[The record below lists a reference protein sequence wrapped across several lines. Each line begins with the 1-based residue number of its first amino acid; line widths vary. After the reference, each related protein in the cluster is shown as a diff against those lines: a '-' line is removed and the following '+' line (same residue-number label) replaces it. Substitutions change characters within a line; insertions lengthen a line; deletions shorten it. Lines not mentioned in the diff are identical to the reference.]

1 MKRIFIFLSFLITSL
16 FGVGQELNSLS
27 LFEYAKK
34 NSPQLLNS
42 ASDIY
47 MSEQKI
53 NEVRASGLPKINGE
67 LSFQNFINVPTTV
80 VPASAFV
87 PGAPEDELIG
97 LSFGTPFNANYN
109 LKVSQLIFSFN
120 YIYGLKAAENFSE
133 LSRLANIQ
141 KNQTV
146 FEEIKLSLGQV
157 IFLQK
162 MQRLMIKNLEEIQGL
177 INKTNKL
184 VENGLVEK
192 SSINDVLM
200 IELDIKSGLEALK
213 SNEVLAILSLK
224 SLIGAPIDSNITLI
238 KDFESSESEAL
249 KSFSMN
255 PKTNNAVKIGE
266 QNVIL
271 NRLNLK
277 ATQSEGY
284 PSVYGFFNQ
293 QHMAMRNNFDFFD
306 TSKDWYPATLWGINV
321 TVPIYNSGEG
331 KAKRKQKELALLK
344 SENELKEI
352 ENQIFQLYQFLQ
364 SNYKNAY
371 LNYENQKIK
380 VGLVEKVYQNEEKK
394 LGLGASNSLTLSQR
408 LPVAANVFML
418 ANHYGAYTGRTASA
432 ILVST
437 VFASTTVPVF
447 LYWLFYGQG

>member
-1 MKRIFIFLSFLITSL
+1 MKRMFIFLSFLITSL

-80 VPASAFV
+80 VPSSAFV

-162 MQRLMIKNLEEIQGL
+162 MQKLMVKNLEEVQGL
-177 INKTNKL
+177 INKTNRL
-184 VENGLVEK
+184 VESGVVEK
-192 SSINDVLM
+192 SSINDVLV

-238 KDFESSESEAL
+238 KNFESSESETL

-284 PSVYGFFNQ
+284 PSLYGFFNQ

-344 SENELKEI
+344 SENELREI
-352 ENQIFQLYQFLQ
+352 ESQIFQLYQLLQ
-364 SNYKNAY
+364 NNYKNAY

-408 LPVAANVFML
+408 KIQLLNAQQQLIQNEFE
-418 ANHYGAYTGRTASA
+418 
-432 ILVST
+432 
-437 VFASTTVPVF
+437 
-447 LYWLFYGQG
+447 LYKAEVQIKTHSNPIKL

>member
-16 FGVGQELNSLS
+16 FGVGQELNSLT
-27 LFEYAKK
+27 LYEYAKK

-42 ASDIY
+42 ASDIH

-146 FEEIKLSLGQV
+146 FEEIKLSLGKV

-162 MQRLMIKNLEEIQGL
+162 MQKLMVKNLEEIQGL
-177 INKTNKL
+177 INKTNRL
-184 VENGLVEK
+184 VENGLVEQ
-192 SSINDVLM
+192 SSINDVLV

-224 SLIGAPIDSNITLI
+224 SLIGAPIDTNITLI
-238 KDFESSESEAL
+238 KNFESSESETL
-249 KSFSMN
+249 KSLSMN

-284 PSVYGFFNQ
+284 PSLYGFFNQ

-306 TSKDWYPATLWGINV
+306 TSKDWYPATLWGVNV

-344 SENELKEI
+344 SENELREI
-352 ENQIFQLYQFLQ
+352 ENQIFQLYQLLQ
-364 SNYKNAY
+364 NNYKNAY

-408 LPVAANVFML
+408 KIQLLNAQQQLIQNEFE
-418 ANHYGAYTGRTASA
+418 
-432 ILVST
+432 
-437 VFASTTVPVF
+437 
-447 LYWLFYGQG
+447 LYKAEVQIKTHSNPIKL

>member
-27 LFEYAKK
+27 LYEYAKK

-162 MQRLMIKNLEEIQGL
+162 MQKLMVKNLEEIQGL

-192 SSINDVLM
+192 TSINDVLV

-224 SLIGAPIDSNITLI
+224 SLIGAPIDTNITLI
-238 KDFESSESEAL
+238 KNFESSESETL
-249 KSFSMN
+249 KSLSMN

-284 PSVYGFFNQ
+284 PSLYGFFNQ

-306 TSKDWYPATLWGINV
+306 TSKDWYPATLWGVNV

-344 SENELKEI
+344 SENELREI
-352 ENQIFQLYQFLQ
+352 ENQIFQLYQLLQ
-364 SNYKNAY
+364 NNYKNAY

-408 LPVAANVFML
+408 KIQLLNAQQQLIQNEFE
-418 ANHYGAYTGRTASA
+418 
-432 ILVST
+432 
-437 VFASTTVPVF
+437 
-447 LYWLFYGQG
+447 LYKAEVQIKTHSNPIKL

>member
-80 VPASAFV
+80 VPASAFI

-120 YIYGLKAAENFSE
+120 YIYGLRAAENFSE

-146 FEEIKLSLGQV
+146 LEEIKLSLGQV

-162 MQRLMIKNLEEIQGL
+162 MQKLMAKNLEEIQGL

-192 SSINDVLM
+192 SSINDVLV

-238 KDFESSESEAL
+238 KNFESSESETL

-284 PSVYGFFNQ
+284 PSLYGFFNQ
-293 QHMAMRNNFDFFD
+293 QHMAMRNDFDFFD

-344 SENELKEI
+344 SENELREI
-352 ENQIFQLYQFLQ
+352 ENQIFQLYQLLQ
-364 SNYKNAY
+364 NNYKNAY

-408 LPVAANVFML
+408 KIQLLNAQQQLIKNEFE
-418 ANHYGAYTGRTASA
+418 
-432 ILVST
+432 
-437 VFASTTVPVF
+437 
-447 LYWLFYGQG
+447 LYKAEVQIKTHSNPIKL

>member
-1 MKRIFIFLSFLITSL
+1 MKHITIFLGFLITVNL
-16 FGVGQELNSLS
+16 GVSQELNSNS

-42 ASDIY
+42 VSDIY

-120 YIYGLKAAENFSE
+120 YVYGIRAAENFSE

-146 FEEIKLSLGQV
+146 FEEIKLSLGQIV
-157 IFLQK
+157 FFQK
-162 MQRLMIKNLEEIQGL
+162 MQKLMVKNLEEIQNL
-177 INKTNKL
+177 INKTNGL
-184 VENGLVEK
+184 IINGLAEK
-192 SSINDVLM
+192 SSINDVLV
-200 IELDIKSGLEALK
+200 IELDIKSGLEVLK
-213 SNEVLAILSLK
+213 SNEVLALLNLK
-224 SLIGAPIDSNITLI
+224 SLIGAPLDSNMNFI
-238 KDFESSESEAL
+238 KDFERPESENLQNA
-249 KSFSMN
+249 SMN
-255 PKTNNAVKIGE
+255 PKSNNAVKIGE
-266 QNVIL
+266 QNIIL

-277 ATQSEGY
+277 ATKSEGY

-293 QHMAMRNNFDFFD
+293 QHIAMRNNFDFFD
-306 TSKDWYPATLWGINV
+306 TNKDWYPATLWGINV
-321 TVPIYNSGEG
+321 SVPIYNSGEG

-344 SENELKEI
+344 SENELREI
-352 ENQIFQLYQFLQ
+352 ENQIFQLYKLLKNNY
-364 SNYKNAY
+364 SNAF
-371 LNYENQKIK
+371 LNYENQKTKLELI
-380 VGLVEKVYQNEEKK
+380 EKVYQNEEKK
-394 LGLGASNSLTLSQR
+394 LSLGASNSLTLSQR
-408 LPVAANVFML
+408 KMQLIQAQQKLIQNEFE
-418 ANHYGAYTGRTASA
+418 
-432 ILVST
+432 
-437 VFASTTVPVF
+437 
-447 LYWLFYGQG
+447 LYKAEVQIKTHSNPIKL

>member
-27 LFEYAKK
+27 LYEYAKK

-162 MQRLMIKNLEEIQGL
+162 MQKLMVKNLEEIQGL
-177 INKTNKL
+177 INKTNRL
-184 VENGLVEK
+184 VENGLVEQ
-192 SSINDVLM
+192 SSINDVLV

-224 SLIGAPIDSNITLI
+224 SLIGAPIDTNITLI
-238 KDFESSESEAL
+238 KNFESSESETL
-249 KSFSMN
+249 KSLSMN

-284 PSVYGFFNQ
+284 PSLYGFFNQ

-306 TSKDWYPATLWGINV
+306 ASKDWYPATLWGINV

-344 SENELKEI
+344 SENELREI
-352 ENQIFQLYQFLQ
+352 ENQIFQLYQLLQ
-364 SNYKNAY
+364 NNYKNAY

-408 LPVAANVFML
+408 KIQLLNAQQQLIQNEFE
-418 ANHYGAYTGRTASA
+418 
-432 ILVST
+432 
-437 VFASTTVPVF
+437 
-447 LYWLFYGQG
+447 LYKAEVQIKTHSNPIKL

>member
-27 LFEYAKK
+27 LYEYAKK

-162 MQRLMIKNLEEIQGL
+162 MQKLMVKNLEEIQGL
-177 INKTNKL
+177 INKTNRL
-184 VENGLVEK
+184 VENGLVEQ
-192 SSINDVLM
+192 SSINDVLV

-224 SLIGAPIDSNITLI
+224 SLIGAPIDTNITLI
-238 KDFESSESEAL
+238 KNFESSESETL
-249 KSFSMN
+249 KSLSMN

-284 PSVYGFFNQ
+284 PSLYGFFNQ

-306 TSKDWYPATLWGINV
+306 TSKDWYPATLWGVNV

-344 SENELKEI
+344 SENELREI
-352 ENQIFQLYQFLQ
+352 ENQIFQLYQLLQ
-364 SNYKNAY
+364 NNYKNAY

-408 LPVAANVFML
+408 KIQLLNAQQQLIQNEFE
-418 ANHYGAYTGRTASA
+418 
-432 ILVST
+432 
-437 VFASTTVPVF
+437 
-447 LYWLFYGQG
+447 LYKAEVQIKTHSNPIKL

>member
-16 FGVGQELNSLS
+16 FGVGQELNSLT
-27 LFEYAKK
+27 LYEYAKK

-42 ASDIY
+42 ASDIH

-146 FEEIKLSLGQV
+146 FEEIKLSLGKV

-162 MQRLMIKNLEEIQGL
+162 MQKLMVKNLEEIQGL

-192 SSINDVLM
+192 TSINDVLV

-224 SLIGAPIDSNITLI
+224 SLIGAPIDTNITLI
-238 KDFESSESEAL
+238 KNFESSESETL
-249 KSFSMN
+249 KSLSMN

-284 PSVYGFFNQ
+284 PSLYGFFNQ

-306 TSKDWYPATLWGINV
+306 TSKDWYPATLWGVNV

-344 SENELKEI
+344 SENELREI
-352 ENQIFQLYQFLQ
+352 ENQIFQLYQLLQ
-364 SNYKNAY
+364 NNYKNAY

-408 LPVAANVFML
+408 KIQLLNAQQQLIQNEFE
-418 ANHYGAYTGRTASA
+418 
-432 ILVST
+432 
-437 VFASTTVPVF
+437 
-447 LYWLFYGQG
+447 LYKAEVQIKTHSNPIKL

>member
-27 LFEYAKK
+27 LYEYAKK

-162 MQRLMIKNLEEIQGL
+162 MQKLMVKNLEEIQGL
-177 INKTNKL
+177 INKTHRL
-184 VENGLVEK
+184 VENGLVEQ
-192 SSINDVLM
+192 SSINDVLV

-238 KDFESSESEAL
+238 KNFESSESETL

-284 PSVYGFFNQ
+284 PSLYGFFNQ

-306 TSKDWYPATLWGINV
+306 ASKDWYPATLWGVNV

-344 SENELKEI
+344 SENELREI
-352 ENQIFQLYQFLQ
+352 ENQIFQLYQLLQ
-364 SNYKNAY
+364 NNYKNAY

-408 LPVAANVFML
+408 KIQLLNAQQQLIQNEFE
-418 ANHYGAYTGRTASA
+418 
-432 ILVST
+432 
-437 VFASTTVPVF
+437 
-447 LYWLFYGQG
+447 LYKAEVQIKTHSNPIKL

>member
-87 PGAPEDELIG
+87 PGAPKDELIG

-157 IFLQK
+157 IFLRK
-162 MQRLMIKNLEEIQGL
+162 MQKLMIKNLEEIQGL

-192 SSINDVLM
+192 SSINDVLV

-238 KDFESSESEAL
+238 KNFESSESETL

-277 ATQSEGY
+277 ATQGEGY
-284 PSVYGFFNQ
+284 PSLYGFFNQ

-344 SENELKEI
+344 SENELREI
-352 ENQIFQLYQFLQ
+352 ENQIFQLYQLLQ
-364 SNYKNAY
+364 NNYKNAY

-408 LPVAANVFML
+408 KIQLLNAQQQLIKNEFE
-418 ANHYGAYTGRTASA
+418 
-432 ILVST
+432 
-437 VFASTTVPVF
+437 
-447 LYWLFYGQG
+447 LYKAEVQIKTHSNPIKL

>member
-80 VPASAFV
+80 VPSSAFV

-162 MQRLMIKNLEEIQGL
+162 MQKLMVKNLEEVQGL
-177 INKTNKL
+177 INKTNRL
-184 VENGLVEK
+184 VESGVVEK
-192 SSINDVLM
+192 SSINDVLV

-238 KDFESSESEAL
+238 KNFESSESETL

-284 PSVYGFFNQ
+284 PSLYGFFNQ

-344 SENELKEI
+344 SENELREI
-352 ENQIFQLYQFLQ
+352 ESQIFQLYQLLQ
-364 SNYKNAY
+364 NNYKNAY

-408 LPVAANVFML
+408 KIQLLNAQQQLIQNEFE
-418 ANHYGAYTGRTASA
+418 
-432 ILVST
+432 
-437 VFASTTVPVF
+437 
-447 LYWLFYGQG
+447 LYKAEVQIKTHSNPIKL

>member
-80 VPASAFV
+80 VPSSAFV

-162 MQRLMIKNLEEIQGL
+162 MQKLMVKNLEEVQGL
-177 INKTNKL
+177 INKTNRL
-184 VENGLVEK
+184 VESGVVEK
-192 SSINDVLM
+192 SSINDVLV

-238 KDFESSESEAL
+238 KNFESSESETL

-284 PSVYGFFNQ
+284 PSLYGFFNQ

-331 KAKRKQKELALLK
+331 KAKRKQKELALLR
-344 SENELKEI
+344 SENELREI
-352 ENQIFQLYQFLQ
+352 ENQIFQLYQLLQ
-364 SNYKNAY
+364 NNYKNAY

-408 LPVAANVFML
+408 KIQLLNAQQQLIQNEFE
-418 ANHYGAYTGRTASA
+418 
-432 ILVST
+432 
-437 VFASTTVPVF
+437 
-447 LYWLFYGQG
+447 LYKAEVQIKTHSNPIKL

>member
-162 MQRLMIKNLEEIQGL
+162 MQKLMVKNLEEIQGL

-192 SSINDVLM
+192 SSINDVLV

-238 KDFESSESEAL
+238 KNFESSESETL

-284 PSVYGFFNQ
+284 PSLYGFFNQ

-344 SENELKEI
+344 SENELREI
-352 ENQIFQLYQFLQ
+352 ENQIFQLYQLLQ
-364 SNYKNAY
+364 NNYKNAY

-408 LPVAANVFML
+408 KIQLLNAQQQLIKNEFE
-418 ANHYGAYTGRTASA
+418 
-432 ILVST
+432 
-437 VFASTTVPVF
+437 
-447 LYWLFYGQG
+447 LYKAEVQIKTHSNPIKL

>member
-27 LFEYAKK
+27 LYEYAKK

-162 MQRLMIKNLEEIQGL
+162 MQKLMVKNLEEIQGL

-184 VENGLVEK
+184 VENGLVEQ
-192 SSINDVLM
+192 SSINDVLV

-224 SLIGAPIDSNITLI
+224 SLIGAPIDTNITLI
-238 KDFESSESEAL
+238 KNFESSESETL
-249 KSFSMN
+249 KSLSMN

-284 PSVYGFFNQ
+284 PSLYGFFNQ

-306 TSKDWYPATLWGINV
+306 ASKDWYPATLWGINV

-344 SENELKEI
+344 SENELREI
-352 ENQIFQLYQFLQ
+352 ENQIFQLYQLLQ
-364 SNYKNAY
+364 NNYKNAY

-408 LPVAANVFML
+408 KIQLLNAQQQLIQNEFE
-418 ANHYGAYTGRTASA
+418 
-432 ILVST
+432 
-437 VFASTTVPVF
+437 
-447 LYWLFYGQG
+447 LYKAEVQIKTHSNPIKL

>member
-87 PGAPEDELIG
+87 PGAPKDELIG

-162 MQRLMIKNLEEIQGL
+162 MQKLMLKNLEEIQGL

-192 SSINDVLM
+192 SSINDVLV

-238 KDFESSESEAL
+238 KNFESSESETL

-277 ATQSEGY
+277 ATQGEGY
-284 PSVYGFFNQ
+284 PSLYGFFNQ

-344 SENELKEI
+344 SENELREI
-352 ENQIFQLYQFLQ
+352 ENQIFQLYQLLQ
-364 SNYKNAY
+364 NNYKTAY

-408 LPVAANVFML
+408 KIQLLNAQQQLIQNEFE
-418 ANHYGAYTGRTASA
+418 
-432 ILVST
+432 
-437 VFASTTVPVF
+437 
-447 LYWLFYGQG
+447 LYKAEVQIKTHSNPIKL

>member
-1 MKRIFIFLSFLITSL
+1 MKRIIVFLSFLITSL
-16 FGVGQELNSLS
+16 FGASQELNSFS

-87 PGAPEDELIG
+87 PGAPEDDLIG

-120 YIYGLKAAENFSE
+120 YIYGLRAAENFSE
-133 LSRLANIQ
+133 LSRLANVQ

-146 FEEIKLSLGQV
+146 FEEIRLSLGQV

-162 MQRLMIKNLEEIQGL
+162 MQKLMVKNLEEIQNL
-177 INKTNKL
+177 KNKTNRL
-184 VENGLVEK
+184 IENGLIEK
-192 SSINDVLM
+192 SSINDVLVM
-200 IELDIKSGLEALK
+200 ELDIKSGLEALK
-213 SNEVLAILSLK
+213 SNENLALISLK
-224 SLIGAPIDSNITLI
+224 SLIGAPLDTNIALI
-238 KDFESSESEAL
+238 KDFETSEGKTLMSIT
-249 KSFSMN
+249 MN

-266 QNVIL
+266 QNIIL

-277 ATQSEGY
+277 AAQSEGY

-293 QHMAMRNNFDFFD
+293 QHMAMRNDFDFFD

-344 SENELKEI
+344 SENELREI
-352 ENQIFQLYQFLQ
+352 ENQIYQLYQLLE

-371 LNYENQKIK
+371 LNYENQKTK
-380 VGLVEKVYQNEEKK
+380 VGLVEKVCENEEKK
-394 LGLGASNSLTLSQR
+394 LGLGASNSLSLSQR
-408 LPVAANVFML
+408 RMQLL
-418 ANHYGAYTGRTASA
+418 SA
-432 ILVST
+432 QQKLIQNE
-437 VFASTTVPVF
+437 FE
-447 LYWLFYGQG
+447 LYKAEVQIKTHSNPIKL

>member
-16 FGVGQELNSLS
+16 FGVGQELNSLT
-27 LFEYAKK
+27 LYEYAKK

-162 MQRLMIKNLEEIQGL
+162 MQKLMVKNLEEIQGL

-192 SSINDVLM
+192 TSINDVLV

-224 SLIGAPIDSNITLI
+224 SLIGAPIDTNITLI
-238 KDFESSESEAL
+238 KNFESSESETL
-249 KSFSMN
+249 KSLSMN

-284 PSVYGFFNQ
+284 PSLYGFFNQ

-306 TSKDWYPATLWGINV
+306 TSKDWYPATLWGVNV

-344 SENELKEI
+344 SENELREI
-352 ENQIFQLYQFLQ
+352 ENQIFQLYQLLQ
-364 SNYKNAY
+364 NNYKNAY

-408 LPVAANVFML
+408 KIQLLNAQQQLIQNEFE
-418 ANHYGAYTGRTASA
+418 
-432 ILVST
+432 
-437 VFASTTVPVF
+437 
-447 LYWLFYGQG
+447 LYKAEVQIKTHSNPIKL

>member
-16 FGVGQELNSLS
+16 FGVGQELNSLN
-27 LFEYAKK
+27 LYEYAKK

-42 ASDIY
+42 ASDIH

-146 FEEIKLSLGQV
+146 FEEIKLSLGKV

-162 MQRLMIKNLEEIQGL
+162 MQKLMVKNLEEIQGL

-192 SSINDVLM
+192 TSINDVLV

-224 SLIGAPIDSNITLI
+224 SLIGAPIDTNITLI
-238 KDFESSESEAL
+238 KNFESSESETL
-249 KSFSMN
+249 KSLSMN

-284 PSVYGFFNQ
+284 PSLYGFFNQ

-306 TSKDWYPATLWGINV
+306 TSKDWYPATLWGVNV

-344 SENELKEI
+344 SENELREI
-352 ENQIFQLYQFLQ
+352 ENQIFQLYQLLQ
-364 SNYKNAY
+364 NNYKNAY

-408 LPVAANVFML
+408 KIQLLNAQQQLIQNEFE
-418 ANHYGAYTGRTASA
+418 
-432 ILVST
+432 
-437 VFASTTVPVF
+437 
-447 LYWLFYGQG
+447 LYKAEVQIKTHSNPIKL

>member
-162 MQRLMIKNLEEIQGL
+162 MQKLMVKNLEEIQGL
-177 INKTNKL
+177 INKTNRL

-192 SSINDVLM
+192 SSINDVLV

-238 KDFESSESEAL
+238 KNFESSESETL

-277 ATQSEGY
+277 ATQGEGY
-284 PSVYGFFNQ
+284 PSLYGFFNQ

-306 TSKDWYPATLWGINV
+306 TSKDWYPATLWGVNV

-344 SENELKEI
+344 SENELREI
-352 ENQIFQLYQFLQ
+352 ENQIFQLYQLLQ
-364 SNYKNAY
+364 NNYKNAY

-394 LGLGASNSLTLSQR
+394 LGLGASNSLNLTQR
-408 LPVAANVFML
+408 KIQLLNAQQQLIKNEFE
-418 ANHYGAYTGRTASA
+418 
-432 ILVST
+432 
-437 VFASTTVPVF
+437 
-447 LYWLFYGQG
+447 LYKAEIQIKTHSNPIKL

>member
-1 MKRIFIFLSFLITSL
+1 MKRIIVFLSFLITSL
-16 FGVGQELNSLS
+16 FGASQELNSFS

-87 PGAPEDELIG
+87 PGAPEDDLIG

-120 YIYGLKAAENFSE
+120 YIYGLRAAENFSE
-133 LSRLANIQ
+133 LSRLANVQ

-162 MQRLMIKNLEEIQGL
+162 MQKLMVKNLEEIQNL
-177 INKTNKL
+177 KNKTNRL
-184 VENGLVEK
+184 IENGLIEK
-192 SSINDVLM
+192 SSINDVLVM
-200 IELDIKSGLEALK
+200 ELDIKSGLETVI
-213 SNEVLAILSLK
+213 SNENLALISLK
-224 SLIGAPIDSNITLI
+224 SLIGAPLDTNIALI
-238 KDFESSESEAL
+238 KDFETSEGKTL
-249 KSFSMN
+249 MSFTMN

-266 QNVIL
+266 QNIIL

-277 ATQSEGY
+277 AAQSEGY

-293 QHMAMRNNFDFFD
+293 QHMAMRNDFDFFD

-344 SENELKEI
+344 SENELREI
-352 ENQIFQLYQFLQ
+352 ENQIYQLYQLLE

-371 LNYENQKIK
+371 LNYENQKTK
-380 VGLVEKVYQNEEKK
+380 VGLVEKVCENEEKK
-394 LGLGASNSLTLSQR
+394 LGLGASNSLSLSQR
-408 LPVAANVFML
+408 RMQLL
-418 ANHYGAYTGRTASA
+418 SA
-432 ILVST
+432 QQKLIQNE
-437 VFASTTVPVF
+437 FE
-447 LYWLFYGQG
+447 LYKAEVQIKTHSNPIKL

>member
-1 MKRIFIFLSFLITSL
+1 MKRIIVFLSFLITSL
-16 FGVGQELNSLS
+16 FGAGQELNSFS

-87 PGAPEDELIG
+87 PGAPEDDLIG

-120 YIYGLKAAENFSE
+120 YIYGLRAAENFSE
-133 LSRLANIQ
+133 LSRLANVQ
-141 KNQTV
+141 KNQTA
-146 FEEIKLSLGQV
+146 FEEIQLSLGQV

-162 MQRLMIKNLEEIQGL
+162 MQKLMVKNLEEIQNL
-177 INKTNKL
+177 KNKTNRL
-184 VENGLVEK
+184 IENGLIEK
-192 SSINDVLM
+192 SSINDVLVM
-200 IELDIKSGLEALK
+200 ELDIKSGLEAVI
-213 SNEVLAILSLK
+213 SNENLALISLK
-224 SLIGAPIDSNITLI
+224 SLIGAPLDTNIALI
-238 KDFESSESEAL
+238 KDFENSEGKTL
-249 KSFSMN
+249 MSFTMN

-266 QNVIL
+266 QNIIL

-277 ATQSEGY
+277 AAQSEGY

-293 QHMAMRNNFDFFD
+293 QHMAMRNDFDFFD

-344 SENELKEI
+344 SENELREI
-352 ENQIFQLYQFLQ
+352 ENQIYQLYQLLE

-371 LNYENQKIK
+371 LNYENQKTK
-380 VGLVEKVYQNEEKK
+380 VGLVEKVCENEEKK
-394 LGLGASNSLTLSQR
+394 LGLGASNSLSLSQR
-408 LPVAANVFML
+408 RMQLLNAQQKLIQNEFE
-418 ANHYGAYTGRTASA
+418 
-432 ILVST
+432 
-437 VFASTTVPVF
+437 
-447 LYWLFYGQG
+447 LYKAEVQIKTHSNPIKL

>member
-1 MKRIFIFLSFLITSL
+1 
-16 FGVGQELNSLS
+16 
-27 LFEYAKK
+27 
-34 NSPQLLNS
+34 
-42 ASDIY
+42 

-87 PGAPEDELIG
+87 PGAPEDDLIG

-120 YIYGLKAAENFSE
+120 YIYGLRAAENFSE
-133 LSRLANIQ
+133 LSRLANVQ

-162 MQRLMIKNLEEIQGL
+162 MQKLMVKNLEEIQNL
-177 INKTNKL
+177 KNKTNRL
-184 VENGLVEK
+184 IENGLIEK
-192 SSINDVLM
+192 SSINDVLVM
-200 IELDIKSGLEALK
+200 ELDIKSGLETVI
-213 SNEVLAILSLK
+213 SNENLALISLK
-224 SLIGAPIDSNITLI
+224 SLIGAPLDTNIALI
-238 KDFESSESEAL
+238 KDFETSEGKTL
-249 KSFSMN
+249 MSFTMN

-266 QNVIL
+266 QNIIL

-277 ATQSEGY
+277 AAQSEGY

-293 QHMAMRNNFDFFD
+293 QHMAMRNDFDFFD

-344 SENELKEI
+344 SENELREI
-352 ENQIFQLYQFLQ
+352 ENQIYQLYQLLE

-371 LNYENQKIK
+371 LNYENQKTK
-380 VGLVEKVYQNEEKK
+380 VGLVEKVCENEEKK
-394 LGLGASNSLTLSQR
+394 LGLGASNSLSLSQR
-408 LPVAANVFML
+408 RMQLL
-418 ANHYGAYTGRTASA
+418 SA
-432 ILVST
+432 QQKLIQNE
-437 VFASTTVPVF
+437 FE
-447 LYWLFYGQG
+447 LYKAEVQIKTHSNPIKL